1 MTPTLNGRIQ
11 SKLFLLLVVAPLWTV
26 VITVLLVPL
35 VRGADA
41 TMTASYGVVLWNAIQ
56 VLLWT
61 ALFGVGWEFLW
72 HALQQSRWEKDWPI
86 LYGLLQFIPEG
97 ILIFFLVNPRW
108 GGLTTGGGVPT
119 AAFLL
124 HYISTVLVTW
134 TWINGP
140 HRILFLKWRFE
151 GGRFV

>member
-11 SKLFLLLVVAPLWTV
+11 SKLFLLLIVAPIWTIV
-26 VITVLLVPL
+26 VTVLLVPL

-41 TMTASYGVVLWNAIQ
+41 TMTPSYGVVWWNAIQ

-61 ALFGVGWEFLW
+61 AFFGVGWELLW

-86 LYGLLQFIPEG
+86 LYGLLQFVPEG
-97 ILIFFLVNPRW
+97 ILIFLLVNPRW
-108 GGLTTGGGVPT
+108 GGLTSGGGVPT
-119 AAFLL
+119 AAFLV